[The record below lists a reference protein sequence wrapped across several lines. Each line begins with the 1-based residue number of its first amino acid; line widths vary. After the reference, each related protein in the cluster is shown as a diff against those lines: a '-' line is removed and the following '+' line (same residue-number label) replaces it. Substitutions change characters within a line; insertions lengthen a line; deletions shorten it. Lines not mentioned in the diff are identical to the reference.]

1 MLVGS
6 LTRLIIH
13 YSCFSLSPSQKYEGP
28 ASMPLGSIGLD
39 SVHGLY
45 SPGQSMRTVLTIQG
59 VRVRRYIMKGL
70 QKEVAY
76 N

>member
-1 MLVGS
+1 
-6 LTRLIIH
+6 
-13 YSCFSLSPSQKYEGP
+13 
-28 ASMPLGSIGLD
+28 MPLGSIGLD